1 MLIFPL
7 ASGTYLALH
16 DTYCFCLFFF
26 LPFFLFIW
34 DFVQHGNFVIYCYY
48 FKHCIKIRFILTT
61 EFFGISVNFVPGP
74 SKHLLCLTLIL
85 VWME

>member
-26 LPFFLFIW
+26 LPFFFL
-34 DFVQHGNFVIYCYY
+34 
-48 FKHCIKIRFILTT
+48 
-61 EFFGISVNFVPGP
+61 FGILFSME
-74 SKHLLCLTLIL
+74 IL
-85 VWME
+85 SSIVIILNIALKFDLS